1 MPLASTR
8 PRKPSAVVFQ
18 HFLNV
23 TNACSAEATGQTD
36 GFPHAFMLAFDDS
49 TTANA
54 AYERFREDG
63 TIPSHGRGPWV
74 VFVGRQSGVF
84 TS

>member
-1 MPLASTR
+1 
-8 PRKPSAVVFQ
+8 
-18 HFLNV
+18 
-23 TNACSAEATGQTD
+23 
-36 GFPHAFMLAFDDS
+36 MLAFDDP
-49 TTANA
+49 AAADA

-63 TIPSHGRGPWV
+63 TIPGHGHGPWV